1 MQVEWYGQ
9 SAFRLTDGATT
20 VFIDPFDDLGPMAQ
34 RGLRWDY
41 PAIEGVQADLL
52 LVTHEHFDH
61 NGVGAIA
68 GDPPTLR
75 STAGRLESPI
85 GEVLAVASEHDAAAG
100 TERGPNTLFAFT
112 LGGRRVA
119 HLGDL
124 GQSDLREEQAQALGD
139 VDLLFVPI
147 GDGPTIGAEQAA
159 AIAGRLSAR
168 IVVPMHYRTERI
180 DFLDPVD
187 AFAQSA
193 QRVEPLQS
201 SAFDLDTLRAA
212 TVPSSSCPPRREPPL
227 GVAPAVRRRTHAARP
242 RLRTARRGHRRCI
255 PQPIWSVT
263 C

>member
-9 SAFRLTDGATT
+9 SAFRLTDGART
-20 VFIDPFDDLGPMAQ
+20 VFIDPFDDVAPMAQ

-41 PAIEGVQADLL
+41 PAIEGVEADLL
-52 LVTHEHFDH
+52 LVTHEHLDH

-68 GDPPTLR
+68 GEPPTLR

-100 TERGPNTLFAFT
+100 TERGPNTLFVFT

-147 GDGPTIGAEQAA
+147 GGGPTIGAEQAA
-159 AIAGRLSAR
+159 AIAGRLNAR
-168 IVVPMHYRTERI
+168 IVVPMHHRTERI
-180 DFLDPVD
+180 DFLESVD

-201 SAFDLDTLRAA
+201 SAFDLDALPSGDGPLVVVPAA
-212 TVPSSSCPPRREPPL
+212 
-227 GVAPAVRRRTHAARP
+227 A
-242 RLRTARRGHRRCI
+242 
-255 PQPIWSVT
+255 
-263 C
+263 

>member
-20 VFIDPFDDLGPMAQ
+20 VFIDPFDDLGPLAE

-41 PAIEGVQADLL
+41 PAIEGVRADLL
-52 LVTHEHFDH
+52 LVTHEHLDH
-61 NGVGAIA
+61 NGVGAVA

-85 GEVLAVASEHDAAAG
+85 GEVLAVASEHDEAAG

-124 GQSDLREEQAQALGD
+124 GQSDLREEQAQALGN
-139 VDLLFVPI
+139 VDLLFVPV

-159 AIAGRLSAR
+159 AIAARLSAR
-168 IVVPMHYRTERI
+168 VVVPMHYRTERI
-180 DFLDPVD
+180 DFLEPVD
-187 AFAQSA
+187 AFAALA
-193 QRVEPLQS
+193 QRVERLES
-201 SAFDLDTLRAA
+201 TAFDLDALPGGDTPLVVVPAA
-212 TVPSSSCPPRREPPL
+212 P
-227 GVAPAVRRRTHAARP
+227 
-242 RLRTARRGHRRCI
+242 
-255 PQPIWSVT
+255 
-263 C
+263 